1 MPVSSVVVKDI
12 NIETTTNNNYYQ
24 NDGYAKEFFGQNDD
38 SLQGWTVDQWV
49 MRAGYYRDAIEVLSK
64 EELEFKDGVP
74 LLNQKEIAI
83 AVEDWVAIRF
93 LSKTKF
99 NTLKDIDS
107 KYNKA
112 YLGYLYFQAV
122 EILKE
127 DGFTVLGQIDAAAAI
142 ARYVRNKFME
152 VIYRGQKNEHI

>member
-1 MPVSSVVVKDI
+1 
-12 NIETTTNNNYYQ
+12 
-24 NDGYAKEFFGQNDD
+24 
-38 SLQGWTVDQWV
+38 